1 MNGCLAC
8 NADNSAC
15 VKPLGGYFCSGN
27 SCTACLKDCA
37 TCADVT
43 SCLTCPVTIT
53 PVNSADTGNKKRCP
67 PPCNAPATYLDKTT
81 DYVCK
86 NCPANC
92 ATCEW
97 DISKTDNVKCKTVN
111 KGYFLSADRATQC
124 SANFDSCSSAS
135 AGTCK
140 AGFYLNADGA
150 CVACSLDCA
159 TCSSATVC
167 TSCKPGGS
175 MTKDSRC
182 VPNCAGNPRTFPD
195 ITTYSCV
202 NCMANCL

>member
-1 MNGCLAC
+1 MAC
-8 NADNSAC
+8 NADNTKC
-15 VKPLGGYFCSGN
+15 LKPMGGYFISDN
-27 SCTACLKDCA
+27 SVTACLKDCA

-53 PVNSADTGNKKRCP
+53 PVNSADTGNVKRCP
-67 PPCNAPATYLDKTT
+67 PPCKAPATYLDRTT

-92 ATCEW
+92 AACTF
-97 DISKTDNVKCKTVN
+97 DKYSTDKVKCSTPI
-111 KGYFLSADRATQC
+111 KGFFISDGADRATQC
-124 SANFDSCSSAS
+124 SANFDSCTTDKI
-135 AGTCK
+135 GTCK
-140 AGFYLNADGA
+140 ASFYLTANGA
-150 CVACSLDCA
+150 CADCTSDCA
-159 TCSSATVC
+159 TCATTTGLC
-167 TSCKPGGS
+167 TTCKPGGS

-182 VPNCAGNPRTFPD
+182 LPNCAGAPKTFPD